1 MSNEVPLIAEI
12 IAPNGRLSREL
23 FEKNIVPKIDKL
35 EKENR
40 LLKQTVEFYCDSFN
54 HKSDQGKKAR
64 QAREALGFNG

>member
-1 MSNEVPLIAEI
+1 MNNEVPLIAEI

-23 FEKNIVPKIDKL
+23 FDENIVPKVNKL

-40 LLKQTVEFYCDSFN
+40 LLKQAIEFYCDSFN

-64 QAREALGFNG
+64 QIREVLGF